1 MSPRLVVALL
11 VAGCA
16 PAKLDY
22 VQEPPGGPHLFDR
35 LVRENRH
42 QDLKA
47 AAEREL
53 AAELVGRPLDQ
64 AADSL
69 AAKGAA
75 CPPPVRLCTYEN
87 RFGFVAL
94 KAGKLVEERN
104 TYYDWTIALEGPNGT
119 VTAVAVEVESSKAPV
134 GR

>member
-1 MSPRLVVALL
+1 MSRRLVLAFLL
-11 VAGCA
+11 AGCA
-16 PAKLDY
+16 PTKPDY
-22 VQEPPGGPHLFDR
+22 ALEPPGGPHLFDR

-69 AAKGAA
+69 ATKGAS
-75 CPPPVRLCTYEN
+75 CPPPIRLCTYEN
-87 RFGFVAL
+87 RYGFVAF
-94 KAGKLVEERN
+94 KGGKLVEERN

-119 VTAVAVEVESSKAPV
+119 VTKVTVEVDSSKAPV